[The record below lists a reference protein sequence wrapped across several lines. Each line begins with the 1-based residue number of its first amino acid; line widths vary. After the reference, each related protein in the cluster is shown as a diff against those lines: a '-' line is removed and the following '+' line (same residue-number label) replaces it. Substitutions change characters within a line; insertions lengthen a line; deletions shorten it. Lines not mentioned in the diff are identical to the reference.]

1 MTALIQLL
9 LTIIIVLA
17 AAYLPGYAA
26 ARALGGSRLLAL
38 GLAPALGAAIAGMSA
53 VIAPFVGLRWSLLP
67 FLLGSAIAIALAYG
81 LRRLGVRL
89 PGTVLDG
96 PLSSRRIIAGGAAWL
111 TGALA
116 VAIVPIAVQAGRP
129 DAVLERW
136 DTLYH
141 LSALQRIRETGT
153 ASSLAV
159 GSVSNSTGDPTAYPA
174 GFHSLASLVPGVEIP
189 IMLNGAVLA
198 LAVLPWVLGIAL
210 LSRALFPRVAWAPF
224 ASAMVAALI
233 PATPLDLAIH
243 LSPIPNLSGFAA
255 LPGALAA
262 AAALW
267 GALLPQLTEA
277 EGPRTP
283 PLWKTATAAT
293 AAVGLAGLGLG
304 LLHPNVAVTALL
316 LLAVLTAVTGARCW
330 RSHPGLLV
338 LPVAALL
345 PVALLTYTPMGAK
358 VTGFSGGL
366 QIPWWTALGEI
377 LLGLL
382 TVWPM
387 ALGVVIAVLWWPGL
401 VRSFRS
407 SSRWVGIAWVVIAV
421 IYLDA
426 ALDSHLNLSILFY
439 RGQDRLSMPLAMLS
453 AVLIVP
459 GLQWWSRK
467 LRTRAIGAPRPAL
480 ARPLV
485 SALVV
490 VAALMTLASVPTRSD
505 DAAKNLAAEY
515 PGRGRFLQ
523 ADERAMFEQH
533 IPLLDPDA
541 TVLASP
547 FSGGAHLYALYGQDV
562 YFPVAG
568 MSGRD
573 LDTQLLTAA
582 TRAGTSPSSCQ
593 LLQDAGIGY
602 IYTELSPYNYSPEFA
617 VLNQVGPEIGDI
629 VFETPHS
636 RLLAVDCDADG

>member
-1 MTALIQLL
+1 MTELIQLL
-9 LTIIIVLA
+9 VTIIIVLA

-53 VIAPFVGLRWSLLP
+53 VIAPLVGLRWSLLP

-96 PLSSRRIIAGGAAWL
+96 PLSSRRIIPGGAAWL

-174 GFHSLASLVPGVEIP
+174 GFHALASLVPGVEIP
-189 IMLNGAVLA
+189 NMLNGAVLA
-198 LAVLPWVLGIAL
+198 LAVLPWVLGTAL
-210 LSRALFPRVAWAPF
+210 LSRALFPQVAWAPF

-233 PATPLDLAIH
+233 PATPVDLAIH

-267 GALLPQLTEA
+267 GALLPRLTEP

-283 PLWKTATAAT
+283 PLWKAAMAAT

-330 RSHPGLLV
+330 RNHPGLLV

-401 VRSFRS
+401 VTSFRS
-407 SSRWVGIAWVVIAV
+407 SSRWVGVAWVVIAA

-426 ALDSHLNLSILFY
+426 ALDSPLNLSILYY

-467 LRTRAIGAPRPAL
+467 LRTRTIGAPRPAL

-490 VAALMTLASVPTRSD
+490 VAAVVTLASVPARSD
-505 DAAKNLAAEY
+505 NAAKNLAAEY

-533 IPLLDPDA
+533 VPLLDPDA

-547 FSGGAHLYALYGQDV
+547 FSGAAHLYALYGQDV
-562 YFPVAG
+562 HFTVAG

-582 TRAGTSPSSCQ
+582 TLAATSPEHCQ
-593 LLQDAGIGY
+593 LLQGAGIGY
-602 IYTELSPYNYSPEFA
+602 IYTELTPYNNSPEFA
-617 VLNQVGPEIGDI
+617 VLNEVGSEIGDV
-629 VFETPHS
+629 VFETSHS
-636 RLLAVDCDADG
+636 RLLAVDCDADV

>member
-26 ARALGGSRLLAL
+26 ARALDGSRLLAL

-189 IMLNGAVLA
+189 ILLNGAVLA

-426 ALDSHLNLSILFY
+426 ALDSPLNLSILFY